1 MPDSYSKEEVS
12 EKVSYSETHEIKH
25 DIAIEEK
32 VIDHKLVVGK
42 VDAHT
47 GDVLTTEVHDAQ
59 LSKGVAKVEAAQA
72 VWGRKGYFLLLI
84 GILMVYYIYSLDG
97 TTTFNY
103 MAMATSSFGQHS
115 ILGTVATAGAI
126 IISIGKPFYAKL
138 ADYVGRA
145 EIFII
150 TCIFYIIG
158 YILYASSKSVGYL
171 AGGQIIYSFGYTG
184 LQMVTSVVLA
194 DVTTLRYRAFAAG
207 VMNVPWILNT
217 FVGSLIAESMLSNG
231 NWRWGYGMFVI
242 MFPICLIPVTGSL
255 LWGQW
260 KAKKENVLEIL
271 PDPEKDLFK
280 HPIKAI
286 TNAIREMDIPG
297 LILIGAALALI
308 LLPLSL
314 APKAAQGW
322 HTPSMIAMIVVGGVL
337 LFAFIGW
344 ELYLAERMGFVPIAP
359 LRFFKNGNIAG
370 SVLINFL
377 DFVSFYLQF
386 TYQSSFIMVVKS
398 DWTFFEM
405 NLFGNIQTV
414 ALCLFGLMSGVILL
428 WWRRPKYLMIIGLLI
443 RLLGVGLMI
452 KARGALGSTAELV
465 WCQLLQGWGGG
476 FASTISGVMAQAMVP
491 HTDMAVVTAL
501 VLLLAEIGNA
511 LGSAIAAAVWANQMP
526 GHLVANVPTDNA
538 TLIAELYGDITK
550 IMAYPSEDPIRLGAI
565 QAYSEVMKNL
575 CIGATIVAIFPP
587 IVAYFFLS
595 DVKLDDKQNHFDNRD
610 LTGRKTDDTIK
621 KEEEEKTGVTSA

>member
-1 MPDSYSKEEVS
+1 MVDSKEEVS
-12 EKVSYSETHEIKH
+12 EKISYTEETHEKR
-25 DIAIEEK
+25 DFAIEEQA
-32 VIDHKLVVGK
+32 IDHKLVVGK
-42 VDAHT
+42 VDIHS
-47 GDVLTTEVHDAQ
+47 GDKLTTEVHDAQ

-72 VWGRKGYFLLLI
+72 VWGRKGYFILLF
-84 GILMVYYIYSLDG
+84 GILLVYYIYSLDG
-97 TTTFNY
+97 TTTFQY
-103 MAMATSSFGQHS
+103 MAIATSSFGQHS
-115 ILGTVATAGAI
+115 MLGTVSTAGAI
-126 IISIGKPFYAKL
+126 IISVGKPFYAKL

-150 TCIFYIIG
+150 TCVFYMIG
-158 YILYASSKSVGYL
+158 YILYAASTSVGHI
-171 AGGQIIYSFGYTG
+171 AGGQVIYSFGYTG
-184 LQMVTSVVLA
+184 LQIVTSIVLA

-207 VMNVPWILNT
+207 VMNIPWILNT
-217 FVGSLIAESMLSNG
+217 FVGSLIADSILTRG
-231 NWRWGYGMFVI
+231 AWRWGYGMFVI

-255 LWGQW
+255 IYGQW
-260 KAKKENVLEIL
+260 KAKKNNILEIL
-271 PDPEKDLFK
+271 PNPDKDLFK
-280 HPIKAI
+280 NPIKAI
-286 TNAIREMDIPG
+286 TTATKEMDFPG
-297 LILIGAALALI
+297 LILIAAALALI

-314 APKAAQGW
+314 APKAANGW
-322 HTPSMIAMIVVGGVL
+322 QTPSMIAMIVVGGVL
-337 LFAFIGW
+337 LFTFCGW
-344 ELYLAERMGFVPIAP
+344 ELYFAEKFGFAPIAP

-386 TYQSSFIMVVKS
+386 VYQSSFIMVVKS
-398 DWTFFEM
+398 DWTYFEL
-405 NLFGNIQTV
+405 NLFANIQTV
-414 ALCLFGLMSGVILL
+414 ALCLFGLLSGVILL
-428 WWRRPKYLMIIGLLI
+428 YWRRPKYLMIIGLCI

-452 KARGALGSTAELV
+452 RARGALGSTAELV

-511 LGSAIAAAVWANQMP
+511 LGSAIAAAVWTNQMP
-526 GHLVANVPTDNA
+526 AHLAANVPSDNA

-550 IMAYPSEDPIRLGAI
+550 ITAYAGDDPIRLGAI

-575 CIGATIVAIFPP
+575 CIGATVVAIFPP
-587 IVAYFFLS
+587 LIAYFFLT

-621 KEEEEKTGVTSA
+621 KEQEEKTGVTSA